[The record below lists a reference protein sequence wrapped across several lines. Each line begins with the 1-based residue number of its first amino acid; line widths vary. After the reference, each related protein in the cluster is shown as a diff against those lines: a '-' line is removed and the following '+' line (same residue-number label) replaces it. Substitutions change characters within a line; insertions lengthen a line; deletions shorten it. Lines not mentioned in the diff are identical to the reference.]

1 MQLNSLI
8 TIMDWVTIVFAFFAM
23 FGSFY
28 SMYRHKKHQQ
38 MELKKIKIIFYTKDK
53 RYLLDVDIPRK
64 HISRSEIQG
73 ILAAFQ
79 LNVASRYSL
88 LYLSEIH
95 FLNDIFAIQN
105 GKLDRLIIK
114 LTPREMKQF
123 NRTKMIKI

>member
-1 MQLNSLI
+1 
-8 TIMDWVTIVFAFFAM
+8 MDWITIVFAFFAM

-28 SMYRHKKHQQ
+28 SMYRHKKHHQ
-38 MELKKIKIIFYTKDK
+38 MELRKIKIIFYVEDK

-88 LYLSEIH
+88 LYLSDIH
-95 FLNDIFAIQN
+95 FLNDIFSIQN
-105 GKLDRLIIK
+105 GKLDRLVIR
-114 LTPREMKQF
+114 LTCKEMEQF
-123 NRTKMIKI
+123 NTSKMMKI